1 MTPYDLVGV
10 SWTPPPPH
18 VFHVERELH
27 HDHSILVVDECVGG
41 RAWSRGWG
49 SGAVFEVGESD
60 LRTLAIE
67 QNIFECNRV
76 TRDTLAVAQV
86 SPFPGG
92 CSRCWW

>member
-18 VFHVERELH
+18 VFHVEGELH

-67 QNIFECNRV
+67 QHIFECIE
-76 TRDTLAVAQV
+76 
-86 SPFPGG
+86 
-92 CSRCWW
+92 

>member
-10 SWTPPPPH
+10 SWTLLTTFESTPPPPH
-18 VFHVERELH
+18 MFHVEGELH

-67 QNIFECNRV
+67 Q
-76 TRDTLAVAQV
+76 
-86 SPFPGG
+86 
-92 CSRCWW
+92 